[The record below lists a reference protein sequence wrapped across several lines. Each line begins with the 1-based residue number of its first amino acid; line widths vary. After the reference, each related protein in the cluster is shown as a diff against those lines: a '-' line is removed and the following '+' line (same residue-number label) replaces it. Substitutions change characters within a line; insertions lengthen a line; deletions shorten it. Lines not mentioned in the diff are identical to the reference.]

1 MKLVTVEYDGIEQ
14 AAIAE
19 DEQYYLIK
27 TIGEAIDKNW
37 EYTVEAILKADQLKD
52 ISEWYQFNG
61 KEQLNTF
68 VYKSASGAKPTAL
81 YRAPGKI
88 LGIGMNYVAKAM
100 ELSGGA
106 PKLNPVFFMKP
117 TSSLIGP
124 NEGIELPSISNHVTA
139 EAELAIVI
147 GETCK
152 NVSYID
158 ASSYVAGFTTTIDMT
173 AQDIRAEDPLYLQRA
188 KSFDTFFSL
197 GSELIT
203 GDEFSDIS
211 EIEVQT
217 LLNEHVVHKNTISNM
232 LYSPWFIVSFFSKIM
247 TLHPGDVIMT
257 GTPGSVTIRKGDVP
271 GCKVTGF
278 DLLENAVCNVDKKAA
293 LV

>member
-1 MKLVTVEYDGIEQ
+1 MKLVTLEYNGKEE

-19 DEQYYLIK
+19 DENYYLIK
-27 TIGEAIDKNW
+27 TISEAINENW
-37 EYTVEAILKADQLKD
+37 EHTVDAILKADQFKD
-52 ISEWYQFNG
+52 IKQWYQSYG
-61 KEQLNTF
+61 KEQIHEHVF
-68 VYKSASGAKPTAL
+68 KSVSGAKRATL
-81 YRAPGKI
+81 YRSPGKI

-124 NEGIELPSISNHVTA
+124 NEGIELPSVSNHVTA

-152 NVSYID
+152 DVSYID
-158 ASSYVAGFTTTIDMT
+158 ASSYVAGFTSTLDMT

-203 GDEFSDIS
+203 GDEFADIDK
-211 EIEVQT
+211 IEVQT
-217 LLNEHVVHKNTISNM
+217 LLNDHVVHKNTIANM
-232 LYSPWFIVSFFSKIM
+232 MYSPWFIVSFFSKIM
-247 TLHPGDVIMT
+247 TLNPGDVIMT

-278 DLLENAVCNVDKKAA
+278 DLLENTVCNVDKKAA